1 MPGRNAQLL
10 ANSNAKTYLKMVA
23 ELDCG
28 CTLGGAIVLWLW
40 HPQKNVSLQNATWDP
55 LKERNAQKDS
65 MVTNTP
71 TEGSSYV

>member
-40 HPQKNVSLQNATWDP
+40 HPQKNVSL
-55 LKERNAQKDS
+55 
-65 MVTNTP
+65 
-71 TEGSSYV
+71 